1 MTYILNRSFSA
12 LRLFLIAGLL
22 IVCPSI
28 TFAQQQILIHSHNDY
43 EQRVPFYQAYAQQVA
58 SIEAD
63 IYATNRKDELLVA
76 HNKEDLAIAPTLD
89 ESYIKPIVALY
100 KKNNGKA
107 WENSDKTFILLIDLK
122 TPANPTLDIL
132 VKKLKAYPEVFDP
145 AANPYAVRVV
155 ISGDRPAPA
164 DFTKYPSFISF
175 DGNGLD
181 YTSGQLKRIAMISLP
196 FKDYSQWNGKGT
208 MIRDEYNKVTKA
220 IEAVHALDKP
230 IRFWGTPDGVTAW
243 NTFHNIGVDYINTDR
258 VEACTD
264 YFYHFDNKN
273 YHIAG
278 NSAEVSDDVARAKRL
293 DKTTVGFQGFN
304 NKRLQLTKGVDIYQP
319 SYLNDGAD
327 KPIKNVIMLIGD
339 GMGLSQVCA
348 AETVNRGLSMLLL
361 KHIGLQKTS
370 SKDAYTTDSAA
381 AGSALAT
388 GQSNS
393 NRHISTADDGTPY
406 PSMTD
411 VLFPEGYACGVVT
424 LGNVADATPAAFYG
438 HSVERDNSDEITNW
452 LLDGKLTLLNG
463 SGMEVFTKRKDGQN
477 LAEELKSKYRV
488 ATSIDEIN
496 TANDKVV
503 CIDERMEKAA
513 TEETLTLL
521 AHATKE
527 AIKKLS
533 GASDKGF
540 FLMVEGA
547 KIDYAG
553 HANSLPGS
561 ILETLSFDMAV
572 AEALK
577 FADSNG
583 QTLIIITGDHETGGL
598 TLVDGE
604 LDKGHITARYM
615 TDDHTPIML
624 PVYAYGPGADKF
636 GGVYKNTQIFHKI
649 KTLLGL

>member
-12 LRLFLIAGLL
+12 LKLFLIAGLL

-63 IYATNRKDELLVA
+63 VYATNRKDELLVA
-76 HNKEDLAIAPTLD
+76 HNKEDLGAAPTLD

-107 WENSDKTFILLIDLK
+107 WKNSDKTFILLIDLK

-132 VKKLKAYPEVFDP
+132 VKKLKTYPEVFDP
-145 AANPYAVRVV
+145 SVNPYAVRVV
-155 ISGDRPAPA
+155 ISGDGPAPV

-181 YTSGQLKRIAMISLP
+181 YTSEQLKHIAMISLP

-220 IEAVHALDKP
+220 IEAVHALNKP

-304 NKRLQLTKGVDIYQP
+304 NKRLQLTKGIDIYQP
-319 SYLNDGAD
+319 TYLNDGAD
-327 KPIKNVIMLIGD
+327 KLIKNVILLIGD

-393 NRHISTADDGTPY
+393 NRHISAADDGTPY

-463 SGMEVFTKRKDGQN
+463 SGMEVFTKRKDGRN
-477 LAEELKSKYRV
+477 LKEELKGKYRV
-488 ATSIDEIN
+488 TTSIDEIN
-496 TANDKVV
+496 TVNDKVV

-521 AHATKE
+521 AEATKE

-533 GASDKGF
+533 GASNKGF
-540 FLMVEGA
+540 FLIVEGA

-583 QTLIIITGDHETGGL
+583 ETLIIITGDHETGGL